1 MIAAGVLPHIIS
13 SDVHGLFPVMHDDS
27 ALDNSLAGAFAR
39 LVALGMPFD
48 DALTAVTINPGRVLG
63 DEAEIGTLAVGS
75 CADITVLEKRVE
87 DWPMRDG
94 QGEILIA
101 ERRWIPRL
109 VLRAGQPVIPSLR
122 LVRDVTW
129 PAAAE

>member
-1 MIAAGVLPHIIS
+1 LNDCVFTQVRR
-13 SDVHGLFPVMHDDS
+13 D
-27 ALDNSLAGAFAR
+27 
-39 LVALGMPFD
+39 
-48 DALTAVTINPGRVLG
+48 TAVTINPARVLG

-75 CADITVLEKRVE
+75 CADITVLEERVE

-109 VLRAGQPVIPSLR
+109 VQSTNEGRPL
-122 LVRDVTW
+122 D
-129 PAAAE
+129 

>member
-1 MIAAGVLPHIIS
+1 
-13 SDVHGLFPVMHDDS
+13 
-27 ALDNSLAGAFAR
+27 
-39 LVALGMPFD
+39 
-48 DALTAVTINPGRVLG
+48 VLG

-94 QGEILIA
+94 QGEVLIA

-109 VLRAGQPVIPSLR
+109 VLRAGQPAANGSSAIPS
-122 LVRDVTW
+122 
-129 PAAAE
+129 